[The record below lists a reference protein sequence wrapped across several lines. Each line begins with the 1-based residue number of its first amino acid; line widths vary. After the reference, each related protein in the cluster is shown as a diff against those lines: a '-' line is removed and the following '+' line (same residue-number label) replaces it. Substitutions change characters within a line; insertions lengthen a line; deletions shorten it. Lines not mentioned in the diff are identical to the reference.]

1 MEVSNRKVVANDLLD
16 ALSKQ
21 ECACLL
27 AGQSTIQVDIG
38 ETLYDRGDTM
48 RWVYFPCGCL
58 VSLLAAAE
66 GNMTLEV
73 GLIGR
78 EGMLDIAAALGC
90 GMSQVRAVVQSAGA
104 AVRIESAY
112 FREQLKKNP
121 SLEMEL
127 NRYTRVVMLQLM
139 QTAVCSRFHALE
151 ARFAR
156 SLLTIRDRLQ
166 SDEFH
171 LTHEF
176 LSHTLGVR
184 RVGVTR
190 AACALQQLNLIRY
203 RRGEIQI
210 LDGKGLEACA
220 CSCYRIA
227 KGLDSRN

>member
-21 ECACLL
+21 DSALLL

-38 ETLYDRGDTM
+38 EILYERGDTV
-48 RWVYFPCGCL
+48 RYAYFPCGCL
-58 VSLLAAAE
+58 VSLLAAVE
-66 GNMTLEV
+66 ENMTLEV

-78 EGMLDIAAALGC
+78 EGMLDIAVALGC
-90 GMSQVRAVVQSAGA
+90 GISHVRAVVQSAGA

-121 SLEMEL
+121 SLQMEL

-139 QTAVCSRFHALE
+139 QTAVCSRFHVLE

-184 RVGVTR
+184 RVGVTK
-190 AACALQQLNLIRY
+190 AACALQQLNLISY
-203 RRGEIQI
+203 HRGEIRI
-210 LDGKGLEACA
+210 LDGKGLETCA

-227 KGLDSRN
+227 KDCDRRY